1 MSASVT
7 DKEARVHLDTRL
19 AQCGSRWDSRT
30 GAVSMP
36 VYQTAT
42 FRHAGLGKSTGYD
55 YSRTGNPTRAVL
67 EETMAAIDGGCR
79 GLAFASGMAAIDCLA
94 RLFAPGDRIVV
105 TEDLYGGTYRLFE
118 RVYKPLGIEAVYVDT
133 ADTAA
138 VEAAFTRK
146 VKALFVESPT
156 NPLLK
161 VADLRALGRLAQ
173 RHGALFIVDN
183 TFMTPLLQRP
193 LALGA
198 DVAVYSATKYLG
210 GHDDVVGGLLVARE
224 PDVAEKLAFLQ
235 NAAGAILGPQ
245 DCWLILRGLKTLGV
259 RLRRQ
264 QANALDVAA
273 FLAVHPAVV
282 KVHYPGLPDHPGHG
296 RQLLQAT
303 GCGAMVSFELADP
316 SRAADILAGVQVF
329 LFAESLGGV
338 ESLITLPAVQT
349 HADIDPETRARL
361 GVTDGLLRL
370 SIGLEDPNDLIADLE
385 AVL

>member
-1 MSASVT
+1 MNAPCIG
-7 DKEARVHLDTRL
+7 KEVPVHLETRL

-42 FRHAGLGKSTGYD
+42 FRHPGLGQSTGYD
-55 YSRTGNPTRAVL
+55 YSRSGNPTRAVL
-67 EETMAAIDGGCR
+67 EETMACADGGCR

-118 RVYKPLGIEAVYVDT
+118 RVYKPLGIEALYVDT
-133 ADTAA
+133 SDTAA
-138 VEAAFTRK
+138 VEAVFTSG

-161 VADLRALGRLAQ
+161 VADLRALGRLAR

-198 DVAVYSATKYLG
+198 DIAVYSATKYLG
-210 GHDDVVGGLLVARE
+210 GHDDVVGGLVVARE

-245 DCWLILRGLKTLGV
+245 DCWLVLRGLKTLGV

-264 QANALDVAA
+264 QASAMQVAA
-273 FLAVHPAVV
+273 FLAGHPAVAR
-282 KVHYPGLPDHPGHG
+282 VHYPGLSGHPGHD
-296 RQLLQAT
+296 RQLLQAA

-316 SRAADILAGVQVF
+316 SRAADILAGVRLF

-349 HADIDPETRARL
+349 HADMTPETRTRL
-361 GVTDGLLRL
+361 GVTEGLLRL
-370 SIGLEDPNDLIADLE
+370 SIGLEDPDDLIADLE